1 MPRSRPTPEHLSP
14 GYFAFVMGTGILSV
28 AAAQRS
34 WQVTSLV
41 LLGLAGVGYALLV
54 ALNVWRIIAYREA
67 FARDLRDSRKAF
79 LIFTFVAGTGVLAAG
94 LAVHGEL
101 IGAAVLLAIG
111 TVSWL
116 LLGYTV
122 PWAAVLGRTER
133 PVTDAANGTWFIWV
147 VAAQSVAVV
156 AATLEPHYEG
166 LGRHGLSVLAVFA
179 WSIGVVLYAAVA
191 MLVVQRILQTPLDPQ
206 DFDPPYWVSMGAIAI
221 SVVAGSR
228 IIEMESTP
236 MVDAV
241 RGLVE
246 GGAVV
251 LWAFATWLI
260 PALVAVGVWRHLLK
274 RVPLRY
280 TPTLW
285 SMVFPLGMYSVA
297 CMYLGR
303 ADRLPL
309 VEWIGEVWIWVALAV
324 WAVTG
329 AAMVRSWFPAATR
342 QRAPASQA

>member
-1 MPRSRPTPEHLSP
+1 MPRPRPTPEHLSP

-28 AAAQRS
+28 AAEQRS

-41 LLGLAGVGYALLV
+41 LLGLAGAGHVLLI
-54 ALNVWRIIAYREA
+54 ALNVWRAIAYREA
-67 FARDLRDSRKAF
+67 FSRDLHDSRKAF
-79 LIFTFVAGTGVLAAG
+79 LVFTFVAGTGVLAAA
-94 LAVHGEL
+94 LAAHGQ
-101 IGAAVLLAIG
+101 ITVAAVLLAIG

-116 LLGYTV
+116 LLGYAV
-122 PWAAVLGRTER
+122 PWAAVLGRAER

-166 LGRHGLSVLAVFA
+166 LARHGLSVLAVFA

-191 MLVVQRILQTPLDPQ
+191 MLVLQRILHARLDPR

-246 GGAVV
+246 GGSVV

-260 PALVAVGVWRHLLK
+260 PALVAVGVWRHCLK
-274 RVPLRY
+274 RVPLKY

-303 ADRLPL
+303 ANRLPL
-309 VEWIGEVWIWVALAV
+309 VEWIGETWIWVALAA

-329 AAMVRSWFPAATR
+329 AAMVRSWFPAAAR
-342 QRAPASQA
+342 PPAPSPQA

>member
-14 GYFAFVMGTGILSV
+14 GYFAFVMGTGILAI
-28 AAAQRS
+28 AAGQRG
-34 WQVTSLV
+34 WQSTSLV
-41 LLGLAGVGYALLV
+41 LLVV
-54 ALNVWRIIAYREA
+54 AVIGHAVLTVLNVWRAISYREA
-67 FARDLRDSRKAF
+67 FSHDLHNSRKAF
-79 LIFTFVAGTGVLAAG
+79 LVFTFVAGTDVIAAALVEHG
-94 LAVHGEL
+94 QIMVATILLAV
-101 IGAAVLLAIG
+101 GA
-111 TVSWL
+111 VSWL

-156 AATLEPHYEG
+156 AATLEPHHEEAA
-166 LGRHGLSVLAVFA
+166 RHGLSVLAVFA
-179 WSIGVVLYAAVA
+179 WSIGVVLYVAVA
-191 MLVVQRILQTPLDPQ
+191 MLVVQRILHAPLDPW

-221 SVVAGSR
+221 SIVAGAR
-228 IIEMESTP
+228 IVEMQSGP

-241 RGLVE
+241 RGLIA

-260 PALVAVGVWRHLLK
+260 PVLIAVGVWRHFFR

-285 SMVFPLGMYSVA
+285 SIVFPLGMYSVA

-303 ADRLPL
+303 ADSLPL
-309 VEWIGEVWIWVALAV
+309 VEWIGKVWIWVALAA
-324 WAVTG
+324 WAVTSI
-329 AAMVRSWFPAATR
+329 AMVRSWF
-342 QRAPASQA
+342 RAPDPDPSLLT

>member
-1 MPRSRPTPEHLSP
+1 M
-14 GYFAFVMGTGILSV
+14 MGTGILSV
-28 AAAQRS
+28 AAGQRE
-34 WQVTSLV
+34 WQVVSLLLLVVAAVGYV
-41 LLGLAGVGYALLV
+41 LLIALH
-54 ALNVWRIIAYREA
+54 AWRIIAFREA
-67 FARDLRDSRKAF
+67 FSRDMHDSRKAF
-79 LIFTFVAGTGVLAAG
+79 LIFTFVAGTGVLASAFAG
-94 LAVHGEL
+94 HGQVVVATILLAV
-101 IGAAVLLAIG
+101 GA
-111 TVSWL
+111 VSWL

-122 PWAAVLGRTER
+122 PWAAVLGRSER

-156 AATLEPHYEG
+156 AATLEPDYHEG
-166 LGRHGLSVLAVFA
+166 VRHGLSVLAVFA

-191 MLVVQRILQTPLDPQ
+191 ILVLQRILHAPLDPR

-221 SVVAGSR
+221 GIVAGSR

-241 RGLVE
+241 RGLIA

-251 LWAFATWLI
+251 MWAFATWLI
-260 PALVAVGVWRHLLK
+260 PALVAVGVWRHFFH
-274 RVPLRY
+274 RVPLKY

-303 ADRLPL
+303 ADSLPL
-309 VEWIGEVWIWVALAV
+309 VEWIGQVWIWVALAV

-329 AAMVRSWFPAATR
+329 AAMVRSWFTGSRPEVVLGR
-342 QRAPASQA
+342 